1 MTAILKNGPCDGER
15 IIRLSECTRSFWRH
29 PAGQHARY
37 KATGRIEFTCATVRC
52 GLRHA
57 GTPNRSTQTGRW
69 YQTAS
74 YEKRR

>member
-37 KATGRIEFTCATVRC
+37 KHSGTTDPATGDAVFVYAP
-52 GLRHA
+52 L
-57 GTPNRSTQTGRW
+57 S
-69 YQTAS
+69 
-74 YEKRR
+74 RRKAQ